1 MKNTAAQKL
10 GKLGG
15 SVKSEAKT
23 AAARANGANGGRPR
37 TATKYHVVRLDYGIR
52 NSEGNFHQTHH
63 FSTHRTL
70 SAAVKAL
77 VKRQNEFNCVDI
89 VDNKGKKV
97 DFNYYDF
104 D

>member
-1 MKNTAAQKL
+1 MKNTAAQEL

-15 SVKSEAKT
+15 SVKSEAK
-23 AAARANGANGGRPR
+23 ASAARANGANGGRPR

-70 SAAVKAL
+70 SAAVKSFL
-77 VKRQNEFNCVDI
+77 KMQHSYNCVDI
-89 VDNKGKKV
+89 VDHTGKKV
-97 DFNYYDF
+97 DFEY
-104 D
+104 